1 MQNTNY
7 GTIDFKN
14 ETITLTKAF
23 VKKAT
28 KVGSVECEQM
38 WELLEKYKGFKFK
51 EKTIKRN
58 PEKTTYAN
66 LKYKNMALYIK
77 TTEGEKSAT
86 LEELEMIKKA
96 SIIQTSPYMYVR
108 NWFLTKYPNYKE
120 FQSVIEKIEAR
131 AKQES
136 ANKVAPTKKS
146 A

>member
-1 MQNTNY
+1 
-7 GTIDFKN
+7 
-14 ETITLTKAF
+14 
-23 VKKAT
+23 
-28 KVGSVECEQM
+28 M

-96 SIIQTSPYMYVR
+96 SVIQTSPYMYVR
-108 NWFLTKYPNYKE
+108 DWFLAKYPDYKE

-131 AKQES
+131 ANQES